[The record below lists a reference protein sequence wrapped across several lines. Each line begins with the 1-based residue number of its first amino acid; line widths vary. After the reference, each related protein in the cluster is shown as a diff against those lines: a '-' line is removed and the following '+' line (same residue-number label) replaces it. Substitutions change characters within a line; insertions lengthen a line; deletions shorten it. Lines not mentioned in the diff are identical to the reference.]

1 MSNPS
6 KITIR
11 VTPTRSGAIVTYST
25 VGTYRALAVN
35 NVRNPD
41 LMVGSPTGTGSK
53 AFWEAI
59 LTLVNADIQAGNG
72 GGT

>member
-6 KITIR
+6 TITIR
-11 VTPTRSGAIVTYST
+11 VTPTRSGAILSYST
-25 VGTYRALAVN
+25 VGVYRALAVN

-41 LMVGSPTGTGSK
+41 LVVGSPTGTGSK

-59 LTLVNADIQAGNG
+59 LTAVNADIQAGNG
-72 GGT
+72 GGS